1 MEGIDKNDELN
12 EEIDSKFRQEIF
24 SKAVRAGKRTYFFDV
39 KSTRKDEYYLTI
51 TESKKRY
58 EQDGK
63 FHFEKHKI
71 FLYKEDFEKF
81 IDGINEVVD
90 YIEERQPF
98 EDHERGDRDD
108 SYDESELIIANE
120 PEADA
125 VSEEKVLEKDYIS
138 VEFDDLSL

>member
-12 EEIDSKFRQEIF
+12 EEIDSKFRQEIY

-81 IDGINEVVD
+81 IDGLNEVVD
-90 YIEERQPF
+90 YIDERQPIDNQVITD
-98 EDHERGDRDD
+98 ENDAC
-108 SYDESELIIANE
+108 ESELVVENE
-120 PEADA
+120 TD
-125 VSEEKVLEKDYIS
+125 SEEEVLTKDYVS
-138 VEFDDLSL
+138 VEFDDLNL

>member
-1 MEGIDKNDELN
+1 MEGIDKNEELN
-12 EEIDSKFRQEIF
+12 EEVDSKFRQEIF

-39 KSTRKDEYYLTI
+39 KATRNDEYYLTI

-98 EDHERGDRDD
+98 DDQTGTDQDDACESGLLAEHE
-108 SYDESELIIANE
+108 SN
-120 PEADA
+120 
-125 VSEEKVLEKDYIS
+125 SEEEVLARDYVS
-138 VEFDDLSL
+138 VEFDDLNL

>member
-12 EEIDSKFRQEIF
+12 EDVDSKFRQEIY

-90 YIEERQPF
+90 YIEERQPIDSQISD
-98 EDHERGDRDD
+98 END
-108 SYDESELIIANE
+108 SYESELMAE
-120 PEADA
+120 TDSD
-125 VSEEKVLEKDYIS
+125 SEEEVLAKDYVS

>member
-1 MEGIDKNDELN
+1 MMEGIDKNDELN
-12 EEIDSKFRQEIF
+12 EEVDSKFRQEIY

-90 YIEERQPF
+90 YIEDRQPI
-98 EDHERGDRDD
+98 DRQMNTDD
-108 SYDESELIIANE
+108 DNSYESELLVEND
-120 PEADA
+120 ADL
-125 VSEEKVLEKDYIS
+125 EEEIMAKDYVS
-138 VEFDDLSL
+138 VEFDDLHV